1 VSFSR
6 AALLLAASHPPL
18 RVRLDDCLGRL
29 RAVDALSEHYP
40 RHGLLTPVVMAF
52 ARACGAP
59 GVPDEIGA
67 SCLAANA
74 DMWLWFLTYGP
85 QQTPDMR
92 ARHAVVSYW
101 QRLGFC
107 NLPFPTGLASP
118 VDARLVRAQATA
130 LLNALR
136 PDGGPAHMQAA
147 QALFDALKAELER
160 INKISAH
167 NTAKMNEKL
176 KHHKFRLAQTLLVA
190 QGLIVADPDAAREAA
205 ELVWHELTL
214 DQQMASRYLWE
225 WALLL
230 SLRRE
235 WNQMLGTSVRA
246 PASREPGGPL
256 HAELWE
262 RLTVKDLLPAD
273 ACTRLT
279 IVAKLA
285 VKVDPATDA
294 GQNFLQTAAERAL
307 AMLSHPHVSVR
318 LYSVVTLVVV
328 HRRLEMCPLD
338 IRQCGAWCGRA
349 VSQLLEGIEENNASR
364 RYRDGLLDDFM
375 FGRFDE
381 ERELTLTFLY
391 ERAPL
396 LYGLRRIE
404 SIPATLFGA
413 GGRIA
418 VPWALADTADEP
430 RTTGKRT
437 RSELRGANFGDESAD
452 DVNVEDSL
460 PSELL
465 EASPLPAGLAAASQA
480 VREGGEEA
488 EGGESGSEPGDLQ
501 KKIMT
506 ADTFAAGHELAFGED
521 SGALTRRTDTR
532 GRSQLALVASLIN
545 LPTNLGGLCR
555 TSEIFNLERLVL
567 PEEKWIHHK
576 VGGGGG
582 GIIKRVR
589 VAGEK
594 TTRRFA
600 QDGVDPKCV

>member
-1 VSFSR
+1 
-6 AALLLAASHPPL
+6 
-18 RVRLDDCLGRL
+18 
-29 RAVDALSEHYP
+29 
-40 RHGLLTPVVMAF
+40 MAF

-107 NLPFPTGLASP
+107 NLPFPPGLASP

-136 PDGGPAHMQAA
+136 SDGGPAHMQAA
-147 QALFDALKAELER
+147 QGLFAALKAELER
-160 INKISAH
+160 VNKISAR

-190 QGLIVADPDAAREAA
+190 QSLIVADPHTTREAA
-205 ELVWHELTL
+205 ALVWHELTL

-225 WALLL
+225 WALIL

-235 WNQMLGTSVRA
+235 WSQMLGIA
-246 PASREPGGPL
+246 PASRKPGGPL

-262 RLTVKDLLPAD
+262 RLAVKDLLPAD

-285 VKVDPATDA
+285 VKVDPATNE
-294 GQNFLQTAAERAL
+294 GQDFLQTAAERAL

-328 HRRLEMCPLD
+328 HQRLEMCHM
-338 IRQCGAWCGRA
+338 GAGHYDTWCGRA
-349 VSQLLEGIEENNASR
+349 VCQLLEGIEENNASR

-404 SIPATLFGA
+404 SIPATLFAA

-418 VPWALADTADEP
+418 VPWTLADTADEP
-430 RTTGKRT
+430 RSTGKRT

-480 VREGGEEA
+480 VRERGEEA
-488 EGGESGSEPGDLQ
+488 DGKESGNEPGDLQ
-501 KKIMT
+501 KKIVT

-555 TSEIFNLERLVL
+555 TSEIFNLGRLVL
-567 PEEKWIHHK
+567 PEEKWVHHK
-576 VGGGGG
+576 VGGERH
-582 GIIKRVR
+582 KSVWD
-589 VAGEK
+589 
-594 TTRRFA
+594 TRRFEFETA
-600 QDGVDPKCV
+600 RCAHFSPTITHFFGLTSRVVSLFS